1 MKKWMKIALLILVCV
16 GVIALCVFMIPFVFS
31 LREPENQQRLES
43 FIKELG
49 ALGVLM
55 MLFLQVLQII
65 VAVIP
70 GEPLE
75 LLMGLMYGTWAGLAL
90 TLAGILIGTTIVFF
104 LVKKYGEPFASRFVD
119 IKSFEKLKFLR
130 DPVRRDSLI
139 FILFLIPGTPK
150 DVLTYFAPLTGIK
163 FSRFLPLAV
172 LARIPSVISSTLVG
186 ATVGDGKLWQS
197 ALIFAATG
205 LVGLAGILI
214 NSRIQKKYGGQNNS
228 KGNPNE

>member
-1 MKKWMKIALLILVCV
+1 MWI
-16 GVIALCVFMIPFVFS
+16 
-31 LREPENQQRLES
+31 
-43 FIKELG
+43 
-49 ALGVLM
+49 M
-55 MLFLQVLQII
+55 M
-65 VAVIP
+65 
-70 GEPLE
+70 E
-75 LLMGLMYGTWAGLAL
+75 T
-90 TLAGILIGTTIVFF
+90 
-104 LVKKYGEPFASRFVD
+104 
-119 IKSFEKLKFLR
+119 
-130 DPVRRDSLI
+130 SLI
-139 FILFLIPGTPK
+139 FGIFSILHGSSQSTTAGMIATAAF
-150 DVLTYFAPLTGIK
+150 FAPLTGIK